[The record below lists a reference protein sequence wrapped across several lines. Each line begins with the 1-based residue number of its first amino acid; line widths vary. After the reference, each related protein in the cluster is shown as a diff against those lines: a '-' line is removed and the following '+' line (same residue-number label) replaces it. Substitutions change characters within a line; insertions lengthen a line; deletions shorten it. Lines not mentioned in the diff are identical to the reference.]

1 MSNVLM
7 FPRRVKRY
15 HRAGFIFLGTSFC
28 VLSLGMFGFLTM
40 EWIRFFQHML

>member
-15 HRAGFIFLGTSFC
+15 HLAGFIFLGASFA
-28 VLSLGMFGFLTM
+28 VLCMSMFGFLAM